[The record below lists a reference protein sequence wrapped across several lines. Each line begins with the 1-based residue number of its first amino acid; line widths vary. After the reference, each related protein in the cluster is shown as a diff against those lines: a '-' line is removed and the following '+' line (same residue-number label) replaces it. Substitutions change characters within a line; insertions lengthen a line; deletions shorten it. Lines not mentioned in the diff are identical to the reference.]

1 MAVHNPA
8 ITVPPVQQPEPSKG
22 ERTRERL
29 LDLAYEA
36 VIRKGFAA
44 TCIEELV
51 EAAGI
56 TKSGFFYH
64 FRDKNDL
71 AQQLLER
78 YMAKN
83 VAVTEQLTE
92 RARDLNSDPLHGYL
106 VFLKFYAEFM
116 DEVAREEP
124 GCLIATVAFQ
134 EQAFTA
140 DVRSVNAEIVRRWRE
155 GAVDWLERI
164 ARVYPPRPG
173 VDFDAMADSFIALG
187 IGSLAIAKAVKD
199 PGVAGRLV
207 LGYRET
213 VRQTFAAA

>member
-1 MAVHNPA
+1 MVVHNPA

-71 AQQLLER
+71 ARQLLDR
-78 YMAKN
+78 YMTNDA
-83 VAVTEQLTE
+83 AVTAQLAE
-92 RARDLNSDPLHGYL
+92 RARELNSDPLHGYL

-116 DEVAREEP
+116 DEVARDQP
-124 GCLIATVAFQ
+124 GCLIATIAFQ
-134 EQAFTA
+134 EQAFAA
-140 DVRSVNAEIVRRWRE
+140 DVRSLNAEIVRRWRE
-155 GAVDWLERI
+155 GAVGWLERI

-173 VDFDAMADSFIALG
+173 VDFEAMADSFIALG
-187 IGSLAIAKAVKD
+187 IGGLAIAKAVKE
-199 PGVAGRLV
+199 PGAAGRLV

-213 VRQTFAAA
+213 VRQAFAAA